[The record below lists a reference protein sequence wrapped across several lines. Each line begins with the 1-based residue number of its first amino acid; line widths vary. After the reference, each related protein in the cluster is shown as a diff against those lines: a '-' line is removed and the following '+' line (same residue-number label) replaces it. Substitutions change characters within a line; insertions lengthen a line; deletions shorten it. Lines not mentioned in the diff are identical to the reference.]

1 MKNVKMVLFALLISV
16 LSVKAQQASVENVLN
31 LRTAKHS
38 GQIIE
43 NNKLVGYFIFF
54 TKEKVD
60 RNNTAYEI
68 EMFDDNYNPSSKFE
82 IVRPKNSILLE
93 MVYNGSV
100 FMLHF
105 YDSKTGYEFVTFDRS
120 GEMKGSKSISKDLI
134 SKWDLNKVSMNL
146 QSETDNVS
154 IYPNGDKGFIRSTF
168 TKYKKV
174 GYEIVAYDNEAN
186 EVWSYKSNESSDML
200 EMVEINDLS
209 ANYLTATVTKK
220 KNMTT
225 REMSNFMLIINLT
238 DGTKIAEIG
247 MGDDA
252 TGLRSL
258 LKSFLNESKKRFEVS
273 TTSNIYI

>member
-1 MKNVKMVLFALLISV
+1 MVLFALLMSA
-16 LSVKAQQASVENVLN
+16 LSVNAQQASVENVLN

-60 RNNTAYEI
+60 KNNTAYEI
-68 EMFDDNYNPSSKFE
+68 EMFDDNYNPSSNFE
-82 IVRPKNSILLE
+82 IVRPKNSVLLE

-105 YDSKTGYEFVTFDRS
+105 YDSKTGYEFVTFDRN
-120 GEMKGSKSISKDLI
+120 GEMKGSNSISKDVI
-134 SKWDLNKVSMNL
+134 SKWDLNNVMMNL
-146 QSETDNVS
+146 QSGTENVS
-154 IYPNGDKGFIRSTF
+154 IHTNGDKGFIRSTF

-200 EMVEINDLS
+200 EMLEINDIS

-220 KNMTT
+220 KKHDN
-225 REMSNFMLIINLT
+225 S
-238 DGTKIAEIG
+238 
-247 MGDDA
+247 
-252 TGLRSL
+252 
-258 LKSFLNESKKRFEVS
+258 
-273 TTSNIYI
+273 